1 MSHGGD
7 LSGVEELEQ
16 HPDVEGGI
24 VGEDDDGILPEVSV
38 GVGGQDVVKEG
49 GVRGEN
55 GPMGSESVLSRI
67 VRNIRIV

>member
-49 GVRGEN
+49 GVR
-55 GPMGSESVLSRI
+55 
-67 VRNIRIV
+67 